1 MTLPN
6 APVAL
11 QEVASWLAPST
22 RETMDKLYGLGED
35 EQHEVLSRA
44 PFGTRASLSV
54 LGITESYQPED
65 CRLTEFGREVVEY
78 LHDVSP

>member
-22 RETMDKLYGLGED
+22 RETMDKLSGLGED
-35 EQHEVLSRA
+35 EQYEVLSGA

-54 LGITESYQPED
+54 LH
-65 CRLTEFGREVVEY
+65 R
-78 LHDVSP
+78 